1 MKSLKIATVITGL
14 FFMQQFVAQ
23 GQAISTQYSNEEI
36 AQMLKAYK
44 TSYSQ
49 DVVPPVALQ
58 QKLQTDFPHAR
69 DIEWETDGH
78 VYEAEFEVK
87 FRDYEAY
94 YDDKS
99 NLLMVVREIYASE
112 LPLVVRNAAESKY
125 PKYHF
130 EDMDKIQR
138 GSEVF
143 YKIEMERGEI
153 EIKLLVKSDGT
164 IIV

>member
-1 MKSLKIATVITGL
+1 
-14 FFMQQFVAQ
+14 MQQFVAQ

-36 AQMLKAYK
+36 AQMLKTYK

-58 QKLQTDFPHAR
+58 QKLQADFPHAR

-87 FRDYEAY
+87 FRDYKAY
-94 YDDKS
+94 YDEKA
-99 NLLMVVREIYASE
+99 NLLTVVQEIYASE
-112 LPLVVRNAAESKY
+112 LPAIVKNAAENKY
-125 PKYHF
+125 PKYYI
-130 EDMDKIQR
+130 EDIDKIQR

-143 YKIEMERGEI
+143 YKIEMEQGDS
-153 EIKLLVKSDGT
+153 EIKLLVKSDST
-164 IIV
+164 IIQVIQEMDY